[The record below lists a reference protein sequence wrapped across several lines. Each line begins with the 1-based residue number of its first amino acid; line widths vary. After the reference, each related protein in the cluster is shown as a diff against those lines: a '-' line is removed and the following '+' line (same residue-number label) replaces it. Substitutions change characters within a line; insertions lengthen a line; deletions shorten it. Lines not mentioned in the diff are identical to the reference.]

1 MAITSSPSSTTP
13 AAAHTII
20 KKTKKART
28 VLTSPFFKHNRV
40 IRDVFSGAESAPIGC
55 YHVPITDPVTNK
67 VIKKE
72 LKINPKPSSEMFA
85 CQKAMYI
92 ILTDIDRI
100 RKRANQS
107 VLMAVNSQLYKRNF
121 SGIFDNETQILVGR
135 MQIAFNDYYENDED
149 EETDIHI
156 NVDNRIGPITLDE
169 MDKRLE
175 MIKYYDSSDHPFI
188 YHAEYVCE
196 DADYIVKPYNDHTYL
211 FLKPER
217 PAATP
222 GNPDAP
228 LTYVKKRK
236 DENGQ
241 MELIKL
247 IKYQTKIIIMRDV
260 NNFNADW
267 FYAKVLLKK
276 PGTND
281 YYFEDGYINRL
292 DLLPR
297 LTSMPDPDAELIEVL
312 QANPNHDSVYD
323 IIQQHYYTNNGLNAL
338 NMPLVYVEPSDPES
352 DAYEHYTCF
361 KFYVNLLLYANNPEA
376 ANSSVVGIYL
386 KTAQALDNDWLD
398 GVNSRVTYTNVSRE
412 AYYSNYRYFLKL
424 VKEWHNGAHWEYSGT
439 NTIVVKD
446 GFHLWVP
453 SPGFANRLYAVVND
467 NRDFLTDIAHQAISA
482 IQTRWPRGFGVEL
495 DGTLAAKFGFFTG
508 EVGMKFKISR
518 KHTDTPQEVT
528 LIIEK
533 EGKLAGGVEA
543 GVGVGIKAGA
553 GQRHSGQDYPAGLG
567 ADASVGAQLG
577 LTLRTEYEFPIVV
590 SDHDINMMNDYVLWP
605 LLMTFASVIP
615 NPMEL
620 IGYEFLKGF
629 IDNNLNPNN
638 YLTKV
643 SFTQDIRAYG
653 EANGGFSLGDSH
665 GEDLWTSGSGEYSTR
680 DNSAWD
686 IRNLSALLNLQLG
699 TELNAQF
706 AVGFTYEATYDEFC
720 FDRIL
725 TKRIPRTFKLA
736 AITNA
741 SLTNTTSLYLANWVV
756 PIADFEPTAS
766 FELSIGFER
775 PSYFITPSVNYLLD
789 EGAARI
795 TLLAGYGNW
804 SITNRS
810 STILGIAFKK
820 MTQIPQTVYELVSH
834 IDYFS
839 LKKRINIQKMN
850 VTGHI
855 PVIARKK
862 AKNMRVSNMS
872 ISAGI
877 ESFYEVEFR
886 IPNEVV
892 LTMQDELVK
901 ILQKT
906 KHDLYDAVQNISWI
920 GITTSIA
927 NNLTP
932 TINTKLITADLRK
945 LYNMLLCE
953 FRYDN
958 VASHGEMA
966 FSAGLEAKFAVLAKL
981 SFELNG
987 TVILSYD
994 KTYMEDADWRTLSPA
1009 VESIECAR
1017 IQEYF
1022 ELPEVKNYL
1031 LGLS

>member
-1 MAITSSPSSTTP
+1 MAITSSQSSTAP
-13 AAAHTII
+13 EAAHTII
-20 KKTKKART
+20 KKTKKTRT
-28 VLTSPFFKHNRV
+28 VLTSPFFKYNKV
-40 IRDVFSGAESAPIGC
+40 IKNVFSGKEPAPIGC
-55 YHVPITDPVTNK
+55 YHEKTVDPVTNK
-67 VIKKE
+67 VIKKV
-72 LKINPKPSSEMFA
+72 LKINPNPSPEMFA

-92 ILTDIDRI
+92 VLTDIDRI

-107 VLMAVNSQLYKRNF
+107 VLMSENSELYKRNF
-121 SGIFDNETQILVGR
+121 SGVFDAETQTLVGK
-135 MQIAFNDYYENDED
+135 MQEAFNDYYESDSD
-149 EETDIHI
+149 EETDIQI
-156 NVDNRIGPITLDE
+156 NVDNRIGPVTLEE

-175 MIKYYDSSDHPFI
+175 MIKYYNSSDYPFI

-196 DADYIVKPYNDHTYL
+196 DADYI
-211 FLKPER
+211 LKPHQEETFLYMIPKR
-217 PAATP
+217 PVDNP
-222 GNPDAP
+222 GA
-228 LTYVKKRK
+228 YIKKRK
-236 DENGQ
+236 GANGQ
-241 MELIKL
+241 PEQIKL
-247 IKYQTKIIIMRDV
+247 VQYQTKIIILKDV
-260 NNFNADW
+260 NNYSQDW

-297 LTSMPDPDAELIEVL
+297 LTSMPDPDSELIKVSSTD
-312 QANPNHDSVYD
+312 PNHDSVYD
-323 IIQQHYYTNNGLNAL
+323 IIQQYYYTNNGLNAL

-386 KTAQALDNDWLD
+386 KTAQALDNNWLD
-398 GVNSRVTYTNVSRE
+398 QINSRVTYTNVSRE
-412 AYYSNYRYFLKL
+412 QYYSNYRYFLKL
-424 VKEWHNGAHWEYSGT
+424 VKEWHNGAHWEYSGK
-439 NTIVVKD
+439 NTIDVKD

-508 EVGMKFKISR
+508 EVGMKFKLSR
-518 KHTDTPQEVT
+518 KHTETPQEVT
-528 LIIEK
+528 LVIEK

-590 SDHDINMMNDYVLWP
+590 SDNDINMMNDYVLWP
-605 LLMTFASVIP
+605 LLMTFASAIP

-653 EANGGFSLGDSH
+653 QAAAGFSLGDSH
-665 GEDLWTSGSGEYSTR
+665 GEDLWTTGSGEYSTR

-699 TELNAQF
+699 TEISAEF
-706 AVGFTYEATYDEFC
+706 ATGFTYEATYDEFC

-725 TKRIPRTFKLA
+725 TKRIPRSFKLA

-741 SLTNTTSLYLANWVV
+741 TLTNTTSLYLANWVV

-766 FELSIGFER
+766 FELSISFER

-795 TLLAGYGNW
+795 MLLAGYGNW

-810 STILGIAFKK
+810 SSILGLAFKK
-820 MTQIPQTVYELVSH
+820 MTQVPQTVYELVSH

-839 LKKRINIQKMN
+839 LKKRINIQKLN
-850 VTGHI
+850 VSSAI
-855 PVIARKK
+855 PVIAKKK
-862 AKNMRVSNMS
+862 AKNIRVSNIG

-877 ESFYEVEFR
+877 ESFYEIEFR

-920 GITTSIA
+920 GVTTSIA
-927 NNLTP
+927 NNMTP
-932 TINTKLITADLRK
+932 MINTKTITADLRK

-994 KTYMEDADWRTLSPA
+994 KTYMEDTDWRTLSPMA
-1009 VESIECAR
+1009 ESIECLR

-1022 ELPEVKNYL
+1022 EYPGVKEHL